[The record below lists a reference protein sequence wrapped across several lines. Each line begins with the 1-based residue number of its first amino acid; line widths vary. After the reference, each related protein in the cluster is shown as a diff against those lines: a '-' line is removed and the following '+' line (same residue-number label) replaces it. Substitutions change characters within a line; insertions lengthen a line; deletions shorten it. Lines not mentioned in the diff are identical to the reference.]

1 MDNQEEILAYCDDI
15 IKGIIP
21 SGTYCKK
28 AVKRFLSD
36 LTRSKTEEGYPF
48 YMDWQAANDVIDFAE
63 CLHIP
68 DINANLK
75 LFPFQK
81 FLYANVWG
89 WKYKD
94 NKDRRRF
101 RTCFIEIARK
111 NSKTTSLLFP
121 FILYDALTTNAA
133 ESYFVSATGEQAEKS
148 FTELSNLIKE
158 TVDLKDLMKCYS
170 GAITYNNSRIT
181 FFSSETKG
189 ADSYKNSFS
198 VVDEFHSYE
207 SDKIITA
214 FRYGSRARLNG
225 TVCIITSAGLDTNS
239 PCFNEVTKTRNI
251 LDGALTDDS
260 YFGILYEYDEK
271 DDWKD
276 KKNFIKANPA
286 LGTFL
291 KEDVL
296 LSDLNDAIIT
306 PSHQKDF
313 ISKTCGIWDK
323 GGVSDWLNPDLLINK
338 KIDFETEFV
347 DCECYGGLDLSS
359 VSDLTV
365 YSLCFEKNGAY
376 YFKHRYFIPSEQI
389 QSKYE
394 KDSINFQEWINKG
407 LVIPTPGQTIDY
419 DFVIEYIKND
429 SQIFRIKELCFDPWQ
444 SKLVINKLNDELPD
458 ITYIEFA
465 QNLKNFAEPTKNYEK
480 KVLDGCVIDANP
492 IARWNLRNCEIKVDP
507 SGNYKPLK
515 SNKSSTQR
523 IDGIITSI
531 MALSR
536 ACNAIENSLKQKS
549 FSEILNAF

>member
-1 MDNQEEILAYCDDI
+1 MDNQKEILAYCNDI
-15 IKGIIP
+15 IKGKIL

-36 LTRSKTEEGYPF
+36 LKRSETEEGYPYF
-48 YMDWQAANDVIDFAE
+48 MDWQAANDVIDFAE

-89 WKYKD
+89 WKFKD
-94 NKDRRRF
+94 NKERRRF

-158 TVDLKDLMKCYS
+158 TADLKDLMKCYS

-276 KKNFIKANPA
+276 KRNFIKANPA

-323 GGVSDWLNPDLLINK
+323 GGVSAWLNPDLLINRK
-338 KIDFETEFV
+338 VDFENEFKS
-347 DCECYGGLDLSS
+347 CECYGGLDLSS

-365 YSLCFEKNGAY
+365 YSLCFERNGDY

-389 QSKYE
+389 QKKYE
-394 KDSINFQEWINKG
+394 KDSINFQDWINKG

-419 DFVIEYIKND
+419 DFVIEYIKKD

-480 KVLDGCVIDANP
+480 KVLDGRVIDSNP

-536 ACNAIENSLKQKS
+536 ACYAEESKSKQMS

>member
-1 MDNQEEILAYCDDI
+1 MDNKKEILAYCKDI
-15 IKGIIP
+15 AKGKIL

-28 AVKRFLSD
+28 AVKRFMSD
-36 LTRSKTEEGYPF
+36 LKRSETEEGYPYF
-48 YMDWQAANDVIDFAE
+48 MDWQAANDVIDFAE

-68 DINANLK
+68 DINTNLK

-94 NKDRRRF
+94 NKERRRF

-158 TVDLKDLMKCYS
+158 TTDLKDIMKCYS
-170 GAITYNNSRIT
+170 GVIVYNNSRIT

-239 PCFNEVTKTRNI
+239 PCFNEVIKTRNI

-276 KKNFIKANPA
+276 KRNFIKANPA

-313 ISKTCGIWDK
+313 ISKTCGLWDK
-323 GGVSDWLNPDLLINK
+323 GGVSDWLNPDQLINK
-338 KIDFETEFV
+338 KVDFDSEFNG
-347 DCECYGGLDLSS
+347 CECYGGLDLSS

-365 YSLCFEKNGAY
+365 YSLCFEKNGNY
-376 YFKHRYFIPSEQI
+376 YFKHRFFIPSGQV
-389 QSKYE
+389 QNKYE
-394 KDSINFQEWINKG
+394 NDSINFQEWINKG

-419 DFVIEYIKND
+419 DFVIEYIKKD
-429 SQIFRIKELCFDPWQ
+429 SQIFRIKEICFDPWQ
-444 SKLVINKLNDELPD
+444 SKLVINKLNDELPN

-465 QNLKNFAEPTKNYEK
+465 QNLKNFSEPTKNYEK
-480 KVLDGCVIDANP
+480 KVLDGHVIDSNP
-492 IARWNLRNCEIKVDP
+492 IARWNLKNCVIKVDP

-536 ACNAIENSLKQKS
+536 ACYMEEKQTKQMN
-549 FSEILNAF
+549 FSEILNSF

>member
-1 MDNQEEILAYCDDI
+1 MDNKQEVLAYCNDI
-15 IKGIIP
+15 LKGRILA
-21 SGTYCKK
+21 GTYCKK
-28 AVKRFLSD
+28 AVKRFMND
-36 LTRSKTEEGYPF
+36 LRRSEKEEGYPF
-48 YMDWQAANDVIDFAE
+48 YMDWQAADDVINFAE

-94 NKDRRRF
+94 NKARRRF

-133 ESYFVSATGEQAEKS
+133 ESYFVSATGDQAEKS
-148 FTELSNLIKE
+148 FTELSNLVNETSELKE
-158 TVDLKDLMKCYS
+158 IMKCYS

-198 VVDEFHSYE
+198 VVDEFHSYD
-207 SDKIITA
+207 SDKVITA

-225 TVCIITSAGLDTNS
+225 TVCIITSAGNDIDG
-239 PCFNEVTKTRNI
+239 PCFNEVKKTRNV
-251 LDGALTDDS
+251 LDGSLTDES

-271 DDWKD
+271 DDWTD
-276 KKNFIKANPA
+276 PKNFIKANPA

-296 LSDLNDAIIT
+296 ISDLNDALIT
-306 PSHQKDF
+306 PSHQQDF
-313 ISKTCGIWDK
+313 KSKTCGLWNTN
-323 GGVSDWLNPDLLINK
+323 GLSNWLDPDNLVNES
-338 KIDFETEFV
+338 IDFEKEFKGA
-347 DCECYGGLDLSS
+347 ECYAGLDLSS

-365 YSLCFEKNGAY
+365 YSLCFPRDGKY
-376 YFKHRYFIPSEQI
+376 YFKHRYFIPSDQI
-389 QSKYE
+389 KNKYE
-394 KDSINFQEWINKG
+394 KDNINFQEWIDKG
-407 LVIPTPGQTIDY
+407 LVIPTPGSTVDY
-419 DFVIEYIKND
+419 DFVIEYIKKD
-429 SQIFRIKELCFDPWQ
+429 AQIYSIKELCFDPWQ
-444 SKLVINKLNDELPD
+444 SKLVINKLNDELPNID
-458 ITYIEFA
+458 YIEFA

-480 KVLDGCVIDANP
+480 KVLDKKIIDSNP
-492 IARWNLRNCEIKVDP
+492 ILHWNLRNCVIKVDP

-515 SNKSSTQR
+515 SSKTSTQR
-523 IDGIITSI
+523 IDGVITSI

-536 ACNAIENSLKQKS
+536 ASFITENKPKQMS
-549 FSEILNAF
+549 FQEVLNSF